1 MVVAYHVM
9 FSCFLHVSLNCHGR
23 FLLPSILVIWNDV
36 AAYTFGKMLGRTP
49 LYTLSPNKTVE
60 GFMLGAITTV
70 AVGEIASDPT
80 ACVTQIMHYTD
91 LRSSSISQQA

>member
-1 MVVAYHVM
+1 M
-9 FSCFLHVSLNCHGR
+9 
-23 FLLPSILVIWNDV
+23 